1 MVFGNISVLN
11 AAAQYI
17 YYNKIKIQ
25 ELKDYLTSILIVI
38 DCECE
43 LSWII
48 GYLWTPLE
56 AANGPRKCIGDVI
69 VIDIHSVNLVCV
81 SVTLIEI
88 CWQLATQ

>member
-1 MVFGNISVLN
+1 MQQHRI
-11 AAAQYI
+11 Q

-25 ELKDYLTSILIVI
+25 ELEDYLTSILVVI
-38 DCECE
+38 DCECK
-43 LSWII
+43 LSRII
-48 GYLWTPLE
+48 RYLWTTLE
-56 AANGPRKCIGDVI
+56 TANGPRKCIRDVI